1 MSNKLSY
8 GLINYDLD
16 YEQPVSSFSFQSPE
30 RKAPEPKVH
39 VWANV
44 TLEGLNGYLW
54 NQFSKKMK
62 PWKFGNQ

>member
-1 MSNKLSY
+1 MSNKLSC

-16 YEQPVSSFSFQSPE
+16 YQQPVSSFSFQSPE

-44 TLEGLNGYLW
+44 ILEGLNGVPLK
-54 NQFSKKMK
+54 SVLKKIEALK
-62 PWKFGNQ
+62 IW